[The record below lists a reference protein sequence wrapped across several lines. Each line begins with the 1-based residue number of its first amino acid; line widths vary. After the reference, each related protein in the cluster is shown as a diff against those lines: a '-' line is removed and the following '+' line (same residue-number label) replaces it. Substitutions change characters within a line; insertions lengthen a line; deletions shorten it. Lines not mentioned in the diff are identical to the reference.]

1 MRPKLLLSVV
11 ALAICGAV
19 VLTGIAGASGAARTT
34 VTIHVENGDF
44 SGKVKSERLHRC
56 ADNRKVV
63 LYKQSGHHQRPRSD
77 QKIASDTSELH
88 GNHGEWSTGNTGL
101 SGGKYYARAG
111 RIPGCKSDSSKTV
124 HSDR

>member
-44 SGKVKSERLHRC
+44 SGKVKSSKLHKC
-56 ADNRKVV
+56 ADNRRVV
-63 LYKQSGHHQRPRSD
+63 LYKQKGQHQHPSNDTKVGSD
-77 QKIASDTSELH
+77 RSELH
-88 GNHGEWSTGNTGL
+88 GDHGEWSTGNTGL
-101 SGGKYYARAG
+101 SGKFYARAG
-111 RIPGCKSDSSKTV
+111 RIPGCKPDSSRTV
-124 HSDR
+124 HAQH